1 MACNMKSML
10 KAGLGIFAVAGTA
23 YVLFPQFRELII
35 ALAPTLVFLLCPL
48 SMLFCMK
55 MMQDKN
61 GQGCQSSAANEK
73 NEEQVAHRPD
83 SAVPEVKTN

>member
-1 MACNMKSML
+1 MGCSMKSML
-10 KAGLGIFAVAGTA
+10 KAGLGIFAIAGTA

-55 MMQDKN
+55 MMKDRN
-61 GQGCQSSAANEK
+61 GQGDQSSAAKGPNGER
-73 NEEQVAHRPD
+73 VANRSLNAD
-83 SAVPEVKTN
+83 PEVKIH